1 MIDKLSYIESK
12 TFDPYKN
19 PALEEYLM
27 LGCGENECILY
38 LWQNK
43 KTVVIGR
50 NQNPWK
56 ECRAEN
62 LRSDGGFIAR
72 RLSGGGA
79 VYHDTGNL
87 NFTFLVRKDNY
98 SVSKQLDVI
107 IKAVR
112 KLGITA
118 LRSGRNDILTDGRK
132 FSGNAFYRTG
142 DFCYHHG
149 TIMMDVN
156 TDDLSRYLS
165 VPEDKL
171 KSKGVSSVKSRVTNL
186 KKING
191 DITAEL
197 LKKSMLSAF
206 EEVYSLK
213 AEPFNERRL
222 DKSALAPLEEKFSS
236 WDWLYGENPAFENEF
251 SYRFDWGSADLHINA
266 EKGRITDIILYSDC
280 LDTDFIP
287 ELEKALTGVKYDK
300 AEICRALSQY
310 AGIHDP
316 SDPRYKMAKDI
327 EEKIKQ
333 ENF

>member
-1 MIDKLSYIESK
+1 MIDKLSYIESS
-12 TFDPYKN
+12 TSDPYKN
-19 PALEEYLM
+19 LALEEYLM

-62 LRSDGGFIAR
+62 LLNDGGHIAR

-87 NFTFLVRKDNY
+87 NFTFLARKDNY
-98 SVSKQLDVI
+98 SVPKQLDVI
-107 IKAVR
+107 IKAVH
-112 KLGITA
+112 KLGVTA
-118 LRSGRNDILTDGRK
+118 VKSGRNDILTDGRK

-149 TIMMDVN
+149 TIMIDVD

-165 VPEDKL
+165 VPKDKL
-171 KSKGVSSVKSRVTNL
+171 RAKGVSSVKSRVTNL
-186 KKING
+186 RRING
-191 DITAEL
+191 DITADL
-197 LKKSMLSAF
+197 LKKSMISAF
-206 EEVYSLK
+206 EDVYSLEAAPMDK
-213 AEPFNERRL
+213 AAIDIKKL
-222 DKSALAPLEEKFSS
+222 SPLEEKFSS
-236 WDWLYGENPAFENEF
+236 WDWIYGENHAFENEF

-266 EKGRITDIILYSDC
+266 EKGRITDVIVYSDC
-280 LDTDFIP
+280 LDADFIP
-287 ELEKALTGVKYDK
+287 ELKNILKGVKYDK
-300 AEICRALSQY
+300 SEICSALSEY
-310 AGIHDP
+310 ANAHDIA
-316 SDPRYKMAKDI
+316 DARYRMIKDI
-327 EEKIKQ
+327 EKEIKK